1 MLFFSKNEVFEFC
14 KNKKCLCIFCFI
26 FVFWFCFSLWFSS
39 FSFSQVL
46 WVFYKTII
54 LILLC
59 YLSVEFNNVL
69 YITWFHIMECKKEK
83 NSTKTWFLQLG
94 KNPKKL
100 ALFFPLLFHIKK
112 IFFISTKKMAKIFVI
127 SWIFDFFRNP
137 NNPAFLHQLHLSF
150 SQVLFWHF
158 HHIFSIRRKK
168 KRKNFS

>member
-1 MLFFSKNEVFEFC
+1 M
-14 KNKKCLCIFCFI
+14 
-26 FVFWFCFSLWFSS
+26 
-39 FSFSQVL
+39 
-46 WVFYKTII
+46 
-54 LILLC
+54 
-59 YLSVEFNNVL
+59 L
-69 YITWFHIMECKKEK
+69 YIAWIHIMECKKEK

-168 KRKNFS
+168 NETIFPKKNPSNKNLSNFWPSLFFDFLLIPSPLIFVMFVSFKSVQL